1 MYMVV
6 VGRGVS
12 MERRES
18 STRLREQSRGREREG
33 PKWLKRWEPSFNGDF
48 RGREIDGREMKTWRA
63 VCSREEEGENR
74 DNGEGSH
81 LGLHFR
87 LRCDGGRVHL
97 LKRVGDPPSLG
108 CTQHGQKSPIPPR
121 PRFCVAIPWWV
132 HRGDATDGIGICRR
146 KQARKIVQFQDININ
161 PSYLGYNWSM
171 KGCLVTN

>member
-1 MYMVV
+1 MVV

-81 LGLHFR
+81 LVLDAR
-87 LRCDGGRVHL
+87 NMVKNRR
-97 LKRVGDPPSLG
+97 S
-108 CTQHGQKSPIPPR
+108 
-121 PRFCVAIPWWV
+121 
-132 HRGDATDGIGICRR
+132 HRAHDFA
-146 KQARKIVQFQDININ
+146 
-161 PSYLGYNWSM
+161 
-171 KGCLVTN
+171 